1 MTAAGGREG
10 KDEMTLRAGVRR
22 IRGGAPQ
29 SGEIARVQRPRSYKR
44 RVLWAGVAALLPLVW
59 LGTPAGADHGPHG
72 QHGQQGQQGQGS
84 DQSGATLYVSTTGSS
99 ANSDQGCTA
108 AGYDHIQTAVD
119 AAQAGDTVHVCAG
132 TYHEQVTI
140 TTDGLTLTGTGTTS
154 LIEPTSAPNLVHT
167 ADTPS
172 SSPGMAPVIDVGPG
186 VVGVTVRNL
195 EVDGAG
201 WASVLTGCGVDP
213 VGVLFHGAS
222 GTVRTVTVSTMK
234 LSATLDGCQAGQGI
248 YVDETGTAASP
259 TGTARVTI
267 EHDTVDGFQKDGITC
282 DDHGTSCSI
291 MQNTVTGVGPTSG
304 AAENGIQVLAA
315 RAHIA
320 GNTVATVDWTGIAT
334 PKYPRATFAS
344 GILLYGAEGEVQ
356 VQKNTLRNAQLAV
369 AVVDSDA
376 TVQKNTVTET
386 SSGIPGSVGVYAVA
400 CTRYCR
406 TLGFSPGT
414 IRVVIVRNSIALAT
428 ASGTTGIWVGDPTAT
443 KTGSVDVTA
452 VGNTITGATED
463 VVLGPTAS
471 GTVQTS
477 SDGADGHGSASK
489 GGHHG
494 H

>member
-1 MTAAGGREG
+1 
-10 KDEMTLRAGVRR
+10 
-22 IRGGAPQ
+22 
-29 SGEIARVQRPRSYKR
+29 
-44 RVLWAGVAALLPLVW
+44 
-59 LGTPAGADHGPHG
+59 
-72 QHGQQGQQGQGS
+72 
-84 DQSGATLYVSTTGSS
+84 
-99 ANSDQGCTA
+99 
-108 AGYDHIQTAVD
+108 
-119 AAQAGDTVHVCAG
+119 
-132 TYHEQVTI
+132 
-140 TTDGLTLTGTGTTS
+140 
-154 LIEPTSAPNLVHT
+154 
-167 ADTPS
+167 
-172 SSPGMAPVIDVGPG
+172 MAPVIDVGPG
-186 VVGVTVRNL
+186 VVGVTVRDL

-213 VGVLFHGAS
+213 VGILFHGAS

-320 GNTVATVDWTGIAT
+320 GNTVAAVDWTGAAT
-334 PKYPRATFAS
+334 PNYPRATFAS
-344 GILLYGAEGEVQ
+344 GILLYVAEGEIQ

-386 SSGIPGSVGVYAVA
+386 SSGMPGSVGVYAVA
-400 CTRYCR
+400 CTRYCH

-414 IRVVIVRNSIALAT
+414 IRVVIVRNSIALGT
-428 ASGTTGIWVGDPTAT
+428 AAGTTGIWVGDPTAT
-443 KTGSVDVTA
+443 KTRSVDVTA

-477 SDGADGHGSASK
+477 SDGADGHHSAPK

>member
-10 KDEMTLRAGVRR
+10 KDEMTLRAGARR

-59 LGTPAGADHGPHG
+59 LGTPAGADHGP
-72 QHGQQGQQGQGS
+72 HGQQGQQGQGS

-291 MQNTVTGVGPTSG
+291 MQNTVTGVGPTNG

-320 GNTVATVDWTGIAT
+320 GNTVATVDWTGTAT

-356 VQKNTLRNAQLAV
+356 VQKNTLRNSQLGV

-400 CTRYCR
+400 CTRYCH

-414 IRVVIVRNSIALAT
+414 IRVVIVRNSIGLAT
-428 ASGTTGIWVGDPTAT
+428 AAGTTGIWVGDPTAT